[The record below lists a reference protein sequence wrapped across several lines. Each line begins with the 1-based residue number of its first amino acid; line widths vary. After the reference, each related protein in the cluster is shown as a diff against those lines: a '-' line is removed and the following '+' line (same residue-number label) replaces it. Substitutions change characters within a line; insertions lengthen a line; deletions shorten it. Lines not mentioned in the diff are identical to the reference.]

1 MGTSPAPGSGET
13 GMVTAETAVVLP
25 SVIIVLALALS
36 AISAGATQLRVTD
49 AARSAARAAALGR
62 RDLDVVVAAAAGHAS
77 LAVERGELTC
87 VTVSRPVPGP
97 VGGLGL
103 TARSRACAWTEP
115 EEP

>member
-1 MGTSPAPGSGET
+1 
-13 GMVTAETAVVLP
+13 MVTAETAVVLP

-62 RDLDVVVAAAAGHAS
+62 SDLDVVVAAAAGHAS

>member
-1 MGTSPAPGSGET
+1 
-13 GMVTAETAVVLP
+13 MVTAETAVVLP

-62 RDLDVVVAAAAGHAS
+62 SDLDVVVAAAAGGAS

>member
-1 MGTSPAPGSGET
+1 
-13 GMVTAETAVVLP
+13 MVTAETAVVLP
-25 SVIIVLALALS
+25 SVIVVLALVLS
-36 AISAGATQLRVTD
+36 AVSAGATALRVTD
-49 AARSAARAAALGR
+49 AARAAARAAALGR
-62 RDLDVVVAAAAGHAS
+62 SDLDAVVAAAAGHAS

-97 VGGLGL
+97 MGGLGV